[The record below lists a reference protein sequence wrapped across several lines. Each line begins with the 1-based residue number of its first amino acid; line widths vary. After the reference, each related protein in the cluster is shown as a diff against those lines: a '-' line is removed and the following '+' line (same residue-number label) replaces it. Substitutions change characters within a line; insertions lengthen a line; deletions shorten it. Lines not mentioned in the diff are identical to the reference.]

1 MHETFQGG
9 ALTEVTFYIL
19 LSVYR
24 PNHGYGIMR
33 FIEDET
39 GGRLVPGPGTLY
51 GAIRAL
57 LKKGWIEPFGEEGEE
72 NKGKKEYRITPSGR
86 RAAEAELLRLK
97 ELCRTAEKIT
107 GGAEP

>member
-57 LKKGWIEPFGEEGEE
+57 LKKGWIEPFDEEGEE
-72 NKGKKEYRITPSGR
+72 NKGKKEYRITSSGR